1 MRHFFLS
8 IRKARMFKHVLS
20 FFPFLVIFF
29 GHYISANL
37 YAAMCAP
44 LSFEGFLLS
53 FVGTGSPVCN
63 SLLSIVNYTS
73 NTYNM
78 ILSGFI
84 VYMAGAISIWTRTPN
99 PMNDRD

>member
-1 MRHFFLS
+1 MFKRFLS
-8 IRKARMFKHVLS
+8 FL
-20 FFPFLVIFF
+20 PFVVIFF
-29 GHYISANL
+29 GHYVSANL
-37 YAAMCAP
+37 YAAVCAP

-73 NTYNM
+73 NTYNL

-84 VYMAGAISIWTRTPN
+84 VYMAGMISTWTRTPN
-99 PMNDRD
+99 LMND

>member
-1 MRHFFLS
+1 
-8 IRKARMFKHVLS
+8 MFKRIL
-20 FFPFLVIFF
+20 PFVPFIVIFF
-29 GHYISANL
+29 GHYASANL

-44 LSFEGFLLS
+44 LSFKGFLLS

-73 NTYNM
+73 NTYNL

-84 VYMAGAISIWTRTPN
+84 VYMAGAMSTWTRTPN
-99 PMNDRD
+99 PMHD

>member
-1 MRHFFLS
+1 
-8 IRKARMFKHVLS
+8 MFKGLLS
-20 FFPFLVIFF
+20 FLPFVVIFF
-29 GHYISANL
+29 GHYVSANL

-44 LSFEGFLLS
+44 LSFEGFLIS

-73 NTYNM
+73 NTYNL

-84 VYMAGAISIWTRTPN
+84 VYMAGMMSTWTRTPN
-99 PMNDRD
+99 LMND